1 MEDGRKPPKKDQPK
15 PTWTERSVPETV
27 RPGPPTRPLTDDDWN
42 MLVPAADAVV
52 QSAYGRTGVLPVR
65 PLMSRGDVAADAL
78 VIQKSAKQARVLNF
92 VVENIHWRA
101 GFAPEIGQTPLNQYI
116 DAIVPPDHPM
126 KAGTGFELRP
136 ATGDYERVLRDI
148 IPPALLRLEE
158 EMFGRG
164 RELAAFYL
172 YYIPHG
178 PGATAGAV
186 AWYQGSPTGRTHVL
200 YLQTEVKRADPR
212 ILDEMEK
219 TFSASL
225 VAVRSHGP
233 VPRPFDFWEELKD
246 ATAEVQSTLKNSSF
260 GRNAG
265 DVRQMVS
272 SARNQAEDSLANGIN
287 RTFQSAGGLV
297 QVAFVRLPQ
306 FAVASVLRGV
316 SAAAVATIRAVD
328 KLLEKQAPPPDDLPR
343 P

>member
-1 MEDGRKPPKKDQPK
+1 MEDGRQPPKKDQPK

-27 RPGPPTRPLTDDDWN
+27 RPGPPTRPLTDEDWN
-42 MLVPAADAVV
+42 TLVPAADAVV
-52 QSAYGRTGVLPVR
+52 KSAYGRTGLLPVR
-65 PLMSRGDVAADAL
+65 PLMNRGDVAADAL
-78 VIQKSAKQARVLNF
+78 LIQKSAKQARVLNF
-92 VVENIHWRA
+92 VVEHIHWRA
-101 GFAPEIGQTPLNQYI
+101 GFAPEIGQTPLNQYV

-126 KAGTGFELRP
+126 HAGTGFELRP

-178 PGATAGAV
+178 AGATAGAL
-186 AWYQGSPTGRTHVL
+186 AWYHATPTGKSHLV
-200 YLQTEVKRADPR
+200 YLQTEIKRADPR

-225 VAVRSHGP
+225 VAVRSNGP
-233 VPRPFDFWEELKD
+233 IPRPFDFWEEIRE
-246 ATAEVQSTLKNSSF
+246 ARAEVQSTLRNSTFS
-260 GRNAG
+260 RNAG
-265 DVRQMVS
+265 GVRQLVS
-272 SARNQAEDSLANGIN
+272 SARDQAENSLANGLN
-287 RTFQSAGGLV
+287 RTFDGAFGLAR
-297 QVAFVRLPQ
+297 VAFVRLPQ
-306 FAVASVLRGV
+306 FAVATVLRGV
-316 SAAAVATIRAVD
+316 STAAVATIRAVD
-328 KLLEKQAPPPDDLPR
+328 KFLEKPEPPPDDLPR

>member
-1 MEDGRKPPKKDQPK
+1 MEDGRKPPKKDSPK

-42 MLVPAADAVV
+42 MLVPASDAVV
-52 QSAYGRTGVLPVR
+52 NAAYGRTGILPVR
-65 PLMSRGDVAADAL
+65 PLMNRGDVAADAL

-92 VVENIHWRA
+92 VVEGIHWRA
-101 GFAPEIGQTPLNQYI
+101 GFAPEIGQTPLNQYV
-116 DAIVPPDHPM
+116 DAIVPPEHAM
-126 KAGTGFELRP
+126 KAPTGFELRP
-136 ATGDYERVLRDI
+136 ATTEHDRVLRDI

-178 PGATAGAV
+178 AGATAGAL
-186 AWYQGSPTGRTHVL
+186 AWYHPTPTGRAHVL

-233 VPRPFDFWEELKD
+233 APRPFDFWEELRD
-246 ATAEVQSTLKNSSF
+246 ATAEVQATLKNSSLS
-260 GRNAG
+260 RNAG
-265 DVRQMVS
+265 GVRQLVS
-272 SARNQAEDSLANGIN
+272 GARNQAEDTLANGIT
-287 RTFQSAGGLV
+287 RTFQRAGDLA

-328 KLLEKQAPPPDDLPR
+328 KILEKREQPPDDYPR